1 MPTVTRRR
9 TLAAPPARVWT
20 VIANPERLV
29 DWWPNVQRVE
39 EATPK
44 TWTTLVVGE
53 RGRRALRADYTRV
66 ELQHSRRIAWR
77 HEVEETPFE
86 RVLASS
92 VTTVELEPA
101 GDAATEVTLSERIGL
116 RGFARLGGLQVRL
129 AARKRL
135 DRALAGLER
144 TVAGRGLAEGGASGG
159 GSEPGDSGTD
169 APGGAGSAGAGD

>member
-1 MPTVTRRR
+1 MPTVSRRR
-9 TLAAPPARVWT
+9 TLPVPPERVWT
-20 VIANPERLV
+20 VVANPERLV
-29 DWWPNVQRVE
+29 DWWPGVQRVE

-44 TWTTLVVGE
+44 TWTTVVVGE

-66 ELQHSRRIAWR
+66 ELEHGRRIGWR

-86 RVLASS
+86 RVMTSS
-92 VTTVELEPA
+92 VTTLALEPV
-101 GDAATEVTLSERIGL
+101 GDGTTEVALSERIGL

-144 TVAGRGLAEGGASGG
+144 TVAHGGPGEGA
-159 GSEPGDSGTD
+159 
-169 APGGAGSAGAGD
+169 